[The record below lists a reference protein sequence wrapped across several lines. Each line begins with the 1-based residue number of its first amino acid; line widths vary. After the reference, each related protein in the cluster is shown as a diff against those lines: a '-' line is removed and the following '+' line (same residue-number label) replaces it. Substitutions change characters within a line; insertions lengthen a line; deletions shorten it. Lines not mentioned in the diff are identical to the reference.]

1 MIRVKCPKC
10 SHPLTAEDDEAG
22 GVGECEECGAKFRIP
37 AAKSK
42 PVAAR
47 AGAKKRADDDEDEE
61 DDEDDDDGPRRRVI
75 RDDEEVEDDDESGQP
90 RKKKASGLSRQ
101 SWITIFVSCG
111 GVFVAVVLFFASLF
125 IMGAGLGIGIFGYGL
140 WLLSALGLMLR
151 VWHDNAMLGM
161 APPITLALVP
171 AAHFGLPLLDLEDME
186 LLLVVLLVGANL
198 GATIV
203 GAVKY
208 WNDVRQLAIV
218 AAFAILITGG
228 ALLGGWVNEGWKVD
242 RRKQRMKELFPTTIT
257 MRHLD
262 VVPVHG
268 TKLVPDQSR
277 SWSV

>member
-42 PVAAR
+42 SVAAR

-75 RDDEEVEDDDESGQP
+75 RDDDEEEDDDEPGQR
-90 RKKKASGLSRQ
+90 RKKQTSSRQ
-101 SWITIFVSCG
+101 LWISIAVCCG
-111 GVFVAVVLFFASLF
+111 CVFVGAVSFLASLL
-125 IMGAGLGIGIFGYGL
+125 ITGAGLGIGIVGYAL
-140 WLLSALGLMLR
+140 WLLSVLGFMLKT
-151 VWHDNAMLGM
+151 WHDNGMLGM

-171 AAHFGLPLLDLEDME
+171 AAHFGLPLLDLGDME
-186 LLLVVLLVGANL
+186 LLLVVLLVGVNL

-208 WNDVRQLAIV
+208 WNDIRQIV
-218 AAFAILITGG
+218 IVVAFAILITGG

-242 RRKQRMKELFPTTIT
+242 RRKQRMKELGFPTT
-257 MRHLD
+257 MRLLD
-262 VVPVHG
+262 VVPVRG
-268 TKLVPDQSR
+268 MKLTPDQSR